1 MKSIRFAIF
10 SLLALAGVACGP
22 PPKILTQQTF
32 LGAPEKTYTGPT
44 KVYQERI
51 QFSGQDPASK
61 KPLFNLTVN
70 ICDVADNGTTSKC
83 KETKVLD
90 DVVSESL

>member
-1 MKSIRFAIF
+1 MKIIRFALL

-32 LGAPEKTYTGPT
+32 IGPD

-51 QFSGQDPASK
+51 QSSGKVDPVSNRM
-61 KPLFNLTVN
+61 LFNFSVN
-70 ICDVADNGTTSKC
+70 ICDAAENGTAQNC
-83 KETKVLD
+83 KETTVLENVD
-90 DVVSESL
+90 PTSIN

>member
-1 MKSIRFAIF
+1 MKVIRFALL

-32 LGAPEKTYTGPT
+32 IGPD

-51 QFSGQDPASK
+51 QSTGKEDPSTK
-61 KPLFNLTVN
+61 RMLFNFSAN
-70 ICDVADNGTTSKC
+70 ICDAAENGTAQNC
-83 KETKVLD
+83 KETTILENVYP
-90 DVVSESL
+90 ESIF